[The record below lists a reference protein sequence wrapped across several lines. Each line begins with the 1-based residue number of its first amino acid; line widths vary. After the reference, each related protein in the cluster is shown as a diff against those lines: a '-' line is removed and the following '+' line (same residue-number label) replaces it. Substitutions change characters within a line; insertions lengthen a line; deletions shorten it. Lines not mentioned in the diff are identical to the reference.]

1 MSEEVSINRKVKY
14 IRLTNFQNHKETVIK
29 LEDGLNMLTGSNDN
43 GKSAIVRAIA
53 FVYYG
58 KSVEDCIFWGENF
71 TSVEL
76 EFFDNSAVRRIKHK
90 DYNKI
95 EIRNSDETEFKSY
108 KGFGTKYPEAVLDF
122 LQAPIIHKEL
132 GYLAYSEQSNKN
144 FLIDILPSHLPNVI
158 SSIIGVDD
166 LEEASKVL
174 STKTLRINDKINTL
188 ENEIQEID
196 KKIESDYSTLDEDI
210 DSYDSAKQLFDDA
223 EILNST
229 LLQMSTCQESY
240 LEILRK
246 GNKIKNEIKYY
257 KQIIDILSTNID
269 EIEDINTVASSM
281 EDLFNKIDTNQK
293 TLDSIDKFINTV
305 QPFIDE
311 EKNITSSENMNR
323 SLSFMEEHIEKVDLI
338 NSQIKNVE
346 DTLEN
351 INLIINEKSE
361 IEKAEFYLSGVIL
374 ANPIQTNYDTNQKS
388 IEEIDNELKLLNNDY
403 SVLIEEIT
411 NKKLSCSKCKTIG
424 GVKI

>member
-1 MSEEVSINRKVKY
+1 MSEELSINRKVKY
-14 IRLTNFQNHKETVIK
+14 IRLTNFQNHKDTVIK

-76 EFFDNSAVRRIKHK
+76 EFFDGSAVKRIKHK

-108 KGFGTKYPEAVLDF
+108 KGFGTKYPEVVLDF
-122 LQAPIIHKEL
+122 LKAPIIHKEL

-174 STKTLRINDKINTL
+174 STKTLRLNDKINTL
-188 ENEIQEID
+188 ENEIQDID
-196 KKIESDYSTLDEDI
+196 KEIESDYSTLEEDI
-210 DSYDSAKQLFDDA
+210 KSYDLAKTLFDEA

-229 LLQMSTCQESY
+229 LLQMASCQELY

-246 GNKIKNEIKYY
+246 GSKIKKEMSYY

-269 EIEDINTVASSM
+269 EIEEINAVASGM
-281 EDLFNKIDTNQK
+281 EDLYKKIDSNQK
-293 TLDSIDKFINTV
+293 KLESVDKFIDIV
-305 QPFIDE
+305 KPFIDE
-311 EKNITSSENMNR
+311 EKNITSSEVINK
-323 SLSFMEEHIEKVDLI
+323 SLASLEEYIEKVNLI

-351 INLIINEKSE
+351 INSIIDEKSE
-361 IEKAEFYLSGVIL
+361 IEKAEFYLTGINL
-374 ANPIQTNYDTNQKS
+374 ASPIQSNYDVNQKN
-388 IEEIDNELKLLNNDY
+388 IKEIDDELSQLNNDY
-403 SVLIEEIT
+403 LNIIEEIK
-411 NKKLSCSKCKTIG
+411 NKKLSCSECSTIG